1 MRDFFYLLL
10 QEYIQ
15 IDNQVIYVISHRY
28 YYVHCYAPSFWIGLF
43 FQSHSARLY
52 AAKVGMD
59 RNSQGSVQPPL

>member
-28 YYVHCYAPSFWIGLF
+28 YYVPAMLPHYG
-43 FQSHSARLY
+43 
-52 AAKVGMD
+52 
-59 RNSQGSVQPPL
+59 